1 MEIPKCDF
9 WGWAT
14 KNDLKCSDGRVI
26 RHNAFKD
33 DDGKKVPLVWMHDHS
48 SPFSVLGYAIL
59 KNLEHGVAAFCTFND
74 TEQGQNGK
82 ELVTHGD
89 VVSLS
94 ICANQ
99 VKQVGSDVL
108 HGAIREVSLVLA
120 GANPGATIENVI
132 NHGEMVD
139 DEVNLWA
146 GEPISIGEFEHA
158 DEKKDDKQEAETNS
172 ETEEDKKTKKKTI
185 GDIINTMNDEQ
196 KEAVY
201 ALAAA
206 IDGNTDGEKNETEDK
221 NDDTEKDVVKQSNEN
236 EEETTLKHNAFD
248 KTTDDTM
255 IIHSEDMKA
264 TLDDWRKFGSLRE
277 SAIAHNIGDISVI
290 GESSSTSFSH
300 GIQDVDYLFPDAKN
314 VTTEPTMIMR
324 DQSWVTVFMNGVR
337 RSPFSRIKSIFA
349 NLTEEDARAKGYIKG
364 KYKKEQ
370 VFGLLKRTTTPTTIY
385 KKQKMDR
392 DDIIDITDFS
402 VVDMIKREMRMMLN
416 EEIARA
422 ALIGDGRSASSDDK
436 INEMNIR
443 PIWTDED
450 LFTIKAGFTA
460 EKGANDDATTDN
472 KAKAFIKA
480 AIRARKD
487 YKGSGNP
494 TLFTTEDVL
503 TACLLLTD
511 STGRDLYTDEAQLAR
526 KLRVSR
532 IVTVPVMEGQTRTV
546 DMKTH
551 ELWGIIVNLND
562 YRMGADR
569 NGQVSLFEDFD
580 LDYNAQLYLIETRCS
595 GALVVPYS
603 AIALEFINE
612 AG

>member
-26 RHNAFKD
+26 RHDAFKD

-59 KNLEHGVAAFCTFND
+59 KNLEHGVAAFCTFNE
-74 TEQGQNGK
+74 TESGQNAK
-82 ELVTHGD
+82 ELVNHGD

-99 VKQVGSDVL
+99 VKQVGVDVL

-132 NHGEMVD
+132 NHGEMAD
-139 DEVNLWA
+139 DEINLWT
-146 GEPISIGEFEHA
+146 GEPISMDDIEHA
-158 DEKKDDKQEAETNS
+158 DETKDTLSDDEKKD
-172 ETEEDKKTKKKTI
+172 KTIEKKKTI
-185 GDIINTMNDEQ
+185 GDIVNTMTDEQ

-206 IDGNTDGEKNETEDK
+206 VKGDSNSETTETKDETE
-221 NDDTEKDVVKQSNEN
+221 DTEKDVVKQSDEN
-236 EEETTLKHNAFD
+236 KEETTLKHNAFD
-248 KTTDDTM
+248 KTTDETM

-277 SAIAHNIGDISVI
+277 SAIAHNIGDIAAVS
-290 GESSSTSFSH
+290 GTSTTSFSH

-314 VTTEPTMIMR
+314 VTTEPTMITR

-349 NLTEEDARAKGYIKG
+349 NLTEEDARAKGYLKG

-392 DDIIDITDFS
+392 DDIIDITDFN

-436 INEMNIR
+436 INEMNVR

-460 EKGANDDATTDN
+460 ANGSTDDETSDN
-472 KAKAFIKA
+472 KARAFIKA
-480 AIRARKD
+480 AIRARKN

-532 IVTVPVMEGQTRTV
+532 IVTVPVMEGQTRSV
-546 DMKTH
+546 DAKTH

-569 NGQVSLFEDFD
+569 GGQVSMFEDFD

-603 AIALEFINE
+603 AIALEYVHNDD
-612 AG
+612 

>member
-14 KNDLKCSDGRVI
+14 MNDLKCSDGRII
-26 RHNAFKD
+26 RHGAFKD
-33 DDGKKVPLVWMHDHS
+33 DDGKKVPLVWNHDHS
-48 SPFSVLGYAIL
+48 NPFSVLGYAIL
-59 KNLEHGVAAFCTFND
+59 KNLEHGVAAFCTFNE
-74 TEQGQNGK
+74 TESGQNAK
-82 ELVTHGD
+82 ELVSHGD

-99 VKQVGSDVL
+99 VKQAGADVL

-120 GANPGATIENVI
+120 GANPGAKIENVI
-132 NHGEMVD
+132 NHGEMSE
-139 DEVNLWA
+139 DEINLWT
-146 GEPISIGEFEHA
+146 GEPISMDAIEHA
-158 DEKKDDKQEAETNS
+158 DETKDTSSDDEKKDKT
-172 ETEEDKKTKKKTI
+172 TEKKKTI
-185 GDIINTMNDEQ
+185 GDIVNAMTDEQ

-206 IDGNTDGEKNETEDK
+206 IKNNADGENDKPKDET
-221 NDDTEKDVVKQSNEN
+221 DDTEKDVVKQSDEH

-248 KTTDDTM
+248 KTTDETM

-277 SAIAHNIGDISVI
+277 SAIAHNIGDIAAVS
-290 GESSSTSFSH
+290 GTSTASFSH

-314 VTTEPTMIMR
+314 VTTEPTMITR

-349 NLTEEDARAKGYIKG
+349 NLTEEDARAKGYLKG

-436 INEMNIR
+436 INEMNVR

-450 LFTIKAGFTA
+450 LYTIKAGFTA
-460 EKGANDDATTDN
+460 ANGATDDETSDN
-472 KAKAFIKA
+472 KARAFIKA
-480 AIRARKD
+480 AIRARKN

-511 STGRDLYTDEAQLAR
+511 STGRDLYTDVAQLAR

-532 IVTVPVMEGQTRTV
+532 IVTVPVMEGQTRMV
-546 DMKTH
+546 EAKTH

-569 NGQVSLFEDFD
+569 GGQVSMFEDFD

-603 AIALEFINE
+603 AIALEYVHNDD
-612 AG
+612 

>member
-14 KNDLKCSDGRVI
+14 KNDLKCSDGRII

-33 DDGKKVPLVWMHDHS
+33 DDGKEVPLVWNHDHT
-48 SPFSVLGYAIL
+48 SPFSVLGKAQL
-59 KNLEHGVAAFCTFND
+59 KNVEHGVLAFCNFND
-74 TEQGQNGK
+74 TEQGQNAK
-82 ELVTHGD
+82 DLVKHGD

-99 VKQVGSDVL
+99 VKQVGADVL

-132 NHGEMVD
+132 THGEMSD
-139 DEVNLWA
+139 DEINLWT
-146 GEPISIGEFEHA
+146 GEPISTETIEHA
-158 DEKKDDKQEAETNS
+158 EEKENTEMAEEKTTT
-172 ETEEDKKTKKKTI
+172 ETKTKTESNEKPNNAKVKTI
-185 GDIINTMNDEQ
+185 GDIWNTLDEDQ
-196 KEAVY
+196 KEMVY
-201 ALAAA
+201 ALIGVTASASE
-206 IDGNTDGEKNETEDK
+206 GEVATETSESSVEQS
-221 NDDTEKDVVKQSNEN
+221 DDI
-236 EEETTLKHNAFD
+236 EEESTLKHNAFD
-248 KTTDDTM
+248 KNSKDDAT
-255 IIHSEDMKA
+255 IIHSEDLQA
-264 TLDDWRKFGSLRE
+264 TINDWKKFGSMKE
-277 SAIAHNIGDISVI
+277 SAIQ
-290 GESSSTSFSH
+290 H
-300 GIQDVDYLFPDAKN
+300 GIEDIDYLFPDAKN
-314 VTTEPTMIMR
+314 VTTEPTLITR
-324 DQSWVTVFMNGVR
+324 DQTWVTTFMNGVR

-349 NLTEEDARAKGYIKG
+349 NLTEDEARAKGYIKG

-392 DDIIDITDFS
+392 DDIIDITDFD
-402 VVDMIKREMRMMLN
+402 VVAMIKREMRMMLD

-422 ALIGDGRSASSDDK
+422 GLVGDGRPSSSDDK

-443 PIWTDED
+443 PIWTDDD

-460 EKGANDDATTDN
+460 TAGSDADTTLDN
-472 KAKAFIKA
+472 QARAFIKA
-480 AIRARKD
+480 AIRSRKD

-532 IVTVPVMEGQTRTV
+532 IVTVPVMEGLTR
-546 DMKTH
+546 DAGDAKTH
-551 ELWGIIVNLND
+551 TLWGIIVNLAD

-569 NGQVSLFEDFD
+569 GGQVAMFDDFD

-603 AIALEFINE
+603 AIALELVTN
-612 AG
+612 A

>member
-14 KNDLKCSDGRVI
+14 MNDLKCSDGRII
-26 RHNAFKD
+26 RHGAFKD
-33 DDGKKVPLVWMHDHS
+33 DDGKKVPLVWNHDHS
-48 SPFSVLGYAIL
+48 NPFNVLGSAIL
-59 KNLEHGVAAFCTFND
+59 KNLEHGVAAFCTFNE
-74 TEQGQNGK
+74 TESGQNAK
-82 ELVTHGD
+82 ELVSHGD

-99 VKQVGSDVL
+99 VKQAGADVL
-108 HGAIREVSLVLA
+108 HGVIREVSLVLA
-120 GANPGATIENVI
+120 GANPGAKIENVI
-132 NHGEMVD
+132 NHGEMSE
-139 DEVNLWA
+139 DEINLWT
-146 GEPISIGEFEHA
+146 GEPISMDAIEHA
-158 DEKKDDKQEAETNS
+158 DETKDTSSDDEKKDKT
-172 ETEEDKKTKKKTI
+172 TEKKKTI
-185 GDIINTMNDEQ
+185 GDIVNTMTDEQ

-206 IDGNTDGEKNETEDK
+206 IKDNADGENDKPKDET
-221 NDDTEKDVVKQSNEN
+221 DDTEKDVVKQSDEH

-248 KTTDDTM
+248 KTTDETM

-264 TLDDWRKFGSLRE
+264 ALDDWRKFGSLRE
-277 SAIAHNIGDISVI
+277 SAIAHNIGDIAAVS
-290 GESSSTSFSH
+290 GTSTASFSH

-314 VTTEPTMIMR
+314 VTTEPTMITR

-349 NLTEEDARAKGYIKG
+349 NLTEEDARAKGYLKG

-436 INEMNIR
+436 INEMNVR

-450 LFTIKAGFTA
+450 LYTIKAGFTA
-460 EKGANDDATTDN
+460 ANGATDDETSDN
-472 KAKAFIKA
+472 KARAFIKA
-480 AIRARKD
+480 AIRARKN

-511 STGRDLYTDEAQLAR
+511 STGRDLYTDVAQLAR

-532 IVTVPVMEGQTRTV
+532 IVTVPVMEGQTRMV
-546 DMKTH
+546 EAKTH

-569 NGQVSLFEDFD
+569 GGQVSMFEDFD

-603 AIALEFINE
+603 AIALEYVRNE
-612 AG
+612 D

>member
-26 RHNAFKD
+26 RHDAFKD

-74 TEQGQNGK
+74 TENGQNAK
-82 ELVTHGD
+82 ELVSHGD

-99 VKQVGSDVL
+99 VKQVGADVL

-132 NHGEMVD
+132 NHGEMSY
-139 DEVNLWA
+139 DEINLWT
-146 GEPISIGEFEHA
+146 GEPISMDDIEHA
-158 DEKKDDKQEAETNS
+158 DETKDASSDDEEKDKT
-172 ETEEDKKTKKKTI
+172 TEKKKTI
-185 GDIINTMNDEQ
+185 GDIVNTMTDEQ

-206 IDGNTDGEKNETEDK
+206 VKGDSNSETTETKDETE
-221 NDDTEKDVVKQSNEN
+221 DTEKDVVKQSDEN

-248 KTTDDTM
+248 KTTDETM

-277 SAIAHNIGDISVI
+277 SAIAHNIGDIAAVS
-290 GESSSTSFSH
+290 GTSTASFSH

-349 NLTEEDARAKGYIKG
+349 NLTEEDARAKGYLKG

-436 INEMNIR
+436 INEMNVR

-460 EKGANDDATTDN
+460 ANGSTDDETSDN
-472 KAKAFIKA
+472 KARAFIKA
-480 AIRARKD
+480 AIRARKN

-532 IVTVPVMEGQTRTV
+532 IVTVPVMEGQTRMVET
-546 DMKTH
+546 KTH

-569 NGQVSLFEDFD
+569 GGQVSMFEDFD

-603 AIALEFINE
+603 AIALEYVHNDD
-612 AG
+612 

>member
-14 KNDLKCSDGRVI
+14 MNDLKCSDGRII
-26 RHNAFKD
+26 RHGAFKD
-33 DDGKKVPLVWMHDHS
+33 DDGKKVPLVWNHDHS
-48 SPFSVLGYAIL
+48 NPFSVLGYAIL
-59 KNLEHGVAAFCTFND
+59 KNLEHGVAAFCTFNE
-74 TEQGQNGK
+74 TESGQNAK
-82 ELVTHGD
+82 ELVNHGD

-99 VKQVGSDVL
+99 VKQVGADVL

-132 NHGEMVD
+132 NHGEMSD
-139 DEVNLWA
+139 DEINLWT
-146 GEPISIGEFEHA
+146 GEPISMDDIEHA
-158 DEKKDDKQEAETNS
+158 DETKDTSSDDEKKDKT
-172 ETEEDKKTKKKTI
+172 TEKKKTI
-185 GDIINTMNDEQ
+185 GDIINTMTDEQ

-206 IDGNTDGEKNETEDK
+206 VKGDSNSETTETKDETEDTK
-221 NDDTEKDVVKQSNEN
+221 KDVVKQSDEN

-248 KTTDDTM
+248 KTTDETM

-277 SAIAHNIGDISVI
+277 SAIAHNIGDIAADHSA
-290 GESSSTSFSH
+290 SATSFSH

-314 VTTEPTMIMR
+314 VTTEPTMITR

-349 NLTEEDARAKGYIKG
+349 NLTEEDARAKGYLKG

-392 DDIIDITDFS
+392 DDIIDITDFN

-436 INEMNIR
+436 INEMNVR

-450 LFTIKAGFTA
+450 LFTIKASFTA
-460 EKGANDDATTDN
+460 TKGGTDDETSDN

-480 AIRARKD
+480 AIRARKN

-569 NGQVSLFEDFD
+569 GGQVSMFEDFD

-603 AIALEFINE
+603 AIALEYVENP
-612 AG
+612 

>member
-74 TEQGQNGK
+74 TENGQNAK
-82 ELVTHGD
+82 ELVSHGD

-99 VKQVGSDVL
+99 VKQVGADVL

-132 NHGEMVD
+132 NHGEMSD
-139 DEVNLWA
+139 DEINLWT
-146 GEPISIGEFEHA
+146 GEPISMNEIEHA
-158 DEKKDDKQEAETNS
+158 DEKEEGEPMAETKTETK
-172 ETEEDKKTKKKTI
+172 ETEETKKKTI
-185 GDIINTMNDEQ
+185 GDIINTMNEEQ

-201 ALAAA
+201 ALIGAM
-206 IDGNTDGEKNETEDK
+206 EKDT
-221 NDDTEKDVVKQSNEN
+221 DTEEDDGAEETDTVKQSDDMK
-236 EEETTLKHNAFD
+236 EETTLKHNVFD
-248 KTTDDTM
+248 KTTDETM

-277 SAIAHNIGDISVI
+277 SAIAHNIGDIAAVS
-290 GESSSTSFSH
+290 GTSATSFSH

-314 VTTEPTMIMR
+314 VTTEPTMITR

-349 NLTEEDARAKGYIKG
+349 NLTEEDARAKGYLKG

-436 INEMNIR
+436 INEMNVR

-450 LFTIKAGFTA
+450 LYTIKAGFTA
-460 EKGANDDATTDN
+460 ANGTTDDETSDN
-472 KAKAFIKA
+472 KARAFIKA
-480 AIRARKD
+480 AIRARKN

-511 STGRDLYTDEAQLAR
+511 STGRDLYTDVAQLAR

-532 IVTVPVMEGQTRTV
+532 IVTVPVMEGQTRMV
-546 DMKTH
+546 DAKTH

-569 NGQVSLFEDFD
+569 GGQVSMFEDFD

-603 AIALEFINE
+603 AIALEYVENS
-612 AG
+612 

>member
-14 KNDLKCSDGRVI
+14 KNDLKCSDGRII

-33 DDGKKVPLVWMHDHS
+33 DDGKEVPLVWNHDHT
-48 SPFSVLGYAIL
+48 SPFSVLGKAQL
-59 KNLEHGVAAFCTFND
+59 KNVEHGVLAFCNFND
-74 TEQGQNGK
+74 TEQGQNAK
-82 ELVTHGD
+82 DLVKHGD

-99 VKQVGSDVL
+99 VKQVGADVL

-132 NHGEMVD
+132 THGEMSD
-139 DEVNLWA
+139 DEINLWT
-146 GEPISIGEFEHA
+146 GEPISTETIEHA
-158 DEKKDDKQEAETNS
+158 EEKENTETAEEKTTT
-172 ETEEDKKTKKKTI
+172 ETKTESNEKPNNAKVKTI
-185 GDIINTMNDEQ
+185 GDIWNTLDEDQ
-196 KEAVY
+196 KEMVY
-201 ALAAA
+201 ALIGVTASASE
-206 IDGNTDGEKNETEDK
+206 GEVTTETSDSSVEQS
-221 NDDTEKDVVKQSNEN
+221 DDI
-236 EEETTLKHNAFD
+236 EEESTLKHNVFD
-248 KTTDDTM
+248 KNSKDDAT
-255 IIHSEDMKA
+255 IIHSEDLQA
-264 TLDDWRKFGSLRE
+264 TINDWKKFGSMKE
-277 SAIAHNIGDISVI
+277 SAIQ
-290 GESSSTSFSH
+290 H
-300 GIQDVDYLFPDAKN
+300 GIEDIDYLFPDAKN
-314 VTTEPTMIMR
+314 VTTEPTLITR
-324 DQSWVTVFMNGVR
+324 DQTWVTTFMNGVR

-349 NLTEEDARAKGYIKG
+349 NLTEDEARAKGYIKG

-392 DDIIDITDFS
+392 DDIIDITDFD
-402 VVDMIKREMRMMLN
+402 VVAMIKREMRMMLD

-422 ALIGDGRSASSDDK
+422 GLVGDGRPSSSDDK
-436 INEMNIR
+436 VNEMNIR
-443 PIWTDED
+443 PIWTDDD

-460 EKGANDDATTDN
+460 TAGGDADATLDN
-472 KAKAFIKA
+472 QARAFIKA
-480 AIRARKD
+480 AIRSRKD

-532 IVTVPVMEGQTRTV
+532 IVTVPVMEGLTR
-546 DMKTH
+546 DAGDSKTH
-551 ELWGIIVNLND
+551 TLWGIIVNLAD

-569 NGQVSLFEDFD
+569 GGQVAMFDDFD

-603 AIALEFINE
+603 AIALELVTD
-612 AG
+612 A

>member
-14 KNDLKCSDGRVI
+14 KNDLKCSDGRII

-33 DDGKKVPLVWMHDHS
+33 DDGKEVPLVWNHDHT
-48 SPFSVLGYAIL
+48 SPFSVLGKAQL
-59 KNLEHGVAAFCTFND
+59 KNVEHGVLAFCNFND
-74 TEQGQNGK
+74 TEQGQNAK
-82 ELVTHGD
+82 DLVKHGD

-99 VKQVGSDVL
+99 VKQVGADVL

-132 NHGEMVD
+132 THGEMSD
-139 DEVNLWA
+139 DEINLWT
-146 GEPISIGEFEHA
+146 GEPISTETIEHA
-158 DEKKDDKQEAETNS
+158 EEKENTEMAEEKTTT
-172 ETEEDKKTKKKTI
+172 ETKTESNEKPNNAKVKTI
-185 GDIINTMNDEQ
+185 GDIWNTLDEDQ
-196 KEAVY
+196 KEMVY
-201 ALAAA
+201 ALIGVTASASE
-206 IDGNTDGEKNETEDK
+206 GEVATETSESSVEQS
-221 NDDTEKDVVKQSNEN
+221 DDI
-236 EEETTLKHNAFD
+236 EEESTLKHNVFD
-248 KTTDDTM
+248 KNSKDDTT
-255 IIHSEDMKA
+255 IIHSEDLQA
-264 TLDDWRKFGSLRE
+264 TINDWKKFGSMKE
-277 SAIAHNIGDISVI
+277 SAIQ
-290 GESSSTSFSH
+290 H
-300 GIQDVDYLFPDAKN
+300 GIEDIDYLFPDAKN
-314 VTTEPTMIMR
+314 VTTEPTLITR
-324 DQSWVTVFMNGVR
+324 NQTWVTTFINGVR

-349 NLTEEDARAKGYIKG
+349 NLTEDEARAKGYIKG

-392 DDIIDITDFS
+392 DDIIDITDFD
-402 VVDMIKREMRMMLN
+402 VVAMIKREMRMMLD

-422 ALIGDGRSASSDDK
+422 GLVGDGRPSSSDDK
-436 INEMNIR
+436 VNEMNIR
-443 PIWTDED
+443 PIWTDDD

-460 EKGANDDATTDN
+460 TAGGDADATLDN
-472 KAKAFIKA
+472 QARAFIKA
-480 AIRARKD
+480 AIRSRKD

-532 IVTVPVMEGQTRTV
+532 IVTVPVMEGLTR
-546 DMKTH
+546 DAGDSKTH
-551 ELWGIIVNLND
+551 TLWGIIVNLAD

-569 NGQVSLFEDFD
+569 GGQVAMFDDFD

-603 AIALEFINE
+603 AIALELVTD
-612 AG
+612 A

>member
-14 KNDLKCSDGRVI
+14 KNDLKCSDGRII

-33 DDGKKVPLVWMHDHS
+33 DDGKEVPLVWNHDHT
-48 SPFSVLGYAIL
+48 SPFSVLGKAQL
-59 KNLEHGVAAFCTFND
+59 KNVEHGVLAFCNFND
-74 TEQGQNGK
+74 TEQGQNAK
-82 ELVTHGD
+82 DLVKHGD

-99 VKQVGSDVL
+99 VKQVGADVL

-132 NHGEMVD
+132 THGEMSD
-139 DEVNLWA
+139 DEINLWT
-146 GEPISIGEFEHA
+146 GEPISTETIEHA
-158 DEKKDDKQEAETNS
+158 EEKENTEVAEEKTTT
-172 ETEEDKKTKKKTI
+172 ETKTESNEKPNNAKVKTI
-185 GDIINTMNDEQ
+185 GDIWNTLDEDQ
-196 KEAVY
+196 KNMVY
-201 ALAAA
+201 ALIGVTASASE
-206 IDGNTDGEKNETEDK
+206 GEVTTETSDSSVEQS
-221 NDDTEKDVVKQSNEN
+221 DDI
-236 EEETTLKHNAFD
+236 EEESTLKHNVFD
-248 KTTDDTM
+248 KNSKDDAT
-255 IIHSEDMKA
+255 IIHSEDLQA
-264 TLDDWRKFGSLRE
+264 TINDWKKFGSMKE
-277 SAIAHNIGDISVI
+277 SAIQ
-290 GESSSTSFSH
+290 H
-300 GIQDVDYLFPDAKN
+300 GIEDIDYLFPDAKN
-314 VTTEPTMIMR
+314 VTTEPTLITR
-324 DQSWVTVFMNGVR
+324 DQTWVTTFMNGVR

-349 NLTEEDARAKGYIKG
+349 NLTEDEARAKGYIKG

-392 DDIIDITDFS
+392 DDIIDITDFD
-402 VVDMIKREMRMMLN
+402 VVAMIKREMRMMLD

-422 ALIGDGRSASSDDK
+422 GLVGDGRPSSSDDK
-436 INEMNIR
+436 VNEMNIR
-443 PIWTDED
+443 PIWTDDD

-460 EKGANDDATTDN
+460 TAGGDADATLDN
-472 KAKAFIKA
+472 QARAFIKA
-480 AIRARKD
+480 AIRSRKD

-532 IVTVPVMEGQTRTV
+532 IVTVPVMEGLTR
-546 DMKTH
+546 DAGDSKTH
-551 ELWGIIVNLND
+551 TLWGIIVNLAD

-569 NGQVSLFEDFD
+569 GGQVAMFDDFD

-603 AIALEFINE
+603 AIALELVTD
-612 AG
+612 A